1 MKLRVLAPAKLNLT
15 LDVVGRR
22 ADGYHLLRSVMQT
35 VDWYDEIVIS
45 SLESGEIRLVCDGG
59 IAADEHNTAYKAAM
73 LFRQRTGYA
82 EGVSIIVNKRI
93 PAQAGM
99 AGGSTDAAGVLVAMN
114 RLAGEPLSREQLC
127 ELGAGI
133 GADVP
138 LCVCGGTV
146 LCTGTGTELT
156 PLPPLSAGTFVV
168 VKPEGGVSTPEAYRL
183 LDSASS
189 LFHPDT
195 DGMCEAI
202 ECGDLSRI
210 AACVGNS
217 FEEPLALPH
226 TDSIR
231 RLMTENG
238 ALAGALTG
246 SGSAV
251 FGLFA
256 DTETA
261 ERYLRVVRRQYPCA
275 AVCRPCTGILL
286 QEIE

>member
-15 LDVVGRR
+15 LDVVGHR

-35 VDWYDEIVIS
+35 VDWYDEILVS
-45 SLESGEIRLVCDGG
+45 PLRRGEIRLVCDGG
-59 IAADEHNTAYKAAM
+59 IAADEHNTAYKAAV
-73 LFRQRTGYA
+73 LFRKQTGYT
-82 EGVSIIVNKRI
+82 EGVSITVNKRI

-127 ELGAGI
+127 ELGGRI

-138 LCVCGGTV
+138 LCVRGGTV

-156 PLPPLSAGTFVV
+156 PLPPLSAGVFVV

-183 LDSASS
+183 LDSAPS

-195 DGMCEAI
+195 DGMCDAI
-202 ECGDLSRI
+202 GCGDLNRL

-226 TDSIR
+226 TGIIR
-231 RLMTENG
+231 RLLTENG

-256 DTETA
+256 EEKTA
-261 ERYLRVVRRQYPCA
+261 EQCLRAVQGQYPCA
-275 AVCRPCTGILL
+275 AVCRPCAGILL

>member
-231 RLMTENG
+231 RLMTEKRCLGRRAHRQRIGGIRLVRGYRNGG
-238 ALAGALTG
+238 ALPAGGAK
-246 SGSAV
+246 AV
-251 FGLFA
+251 PLCGRMPSLHRDFVAGN
-256 DTETA
+256 
-261 ERYLRVVRRQYPCA
+261 
-275 AVCRPCTGILL
+275 
-286 QEIE
+286 